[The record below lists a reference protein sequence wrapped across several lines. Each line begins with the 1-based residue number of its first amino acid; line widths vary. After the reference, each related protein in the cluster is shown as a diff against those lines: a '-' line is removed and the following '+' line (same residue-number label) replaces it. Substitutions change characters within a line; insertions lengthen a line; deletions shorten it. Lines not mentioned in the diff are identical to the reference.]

1 MATTDDSGLWPT
13 HQGGADPPCSGEVGQ
28 AEEWAEVE
36 TRSCPDL
43 AAIYDAF
50 DTDDA
55 EPLPEHGDFWEQ
67 LDEEEQ

>member
-13 HQGGADPPCSGEVGQ
+13 YRESTDPACSGDDGQ

-36 TRSCPDL
+36 TGSYPDL
-43 AAIYDAF
+43 AAIRDAF

-55 EPLPEHGDFWEQ
+55 EPEPEYGDFWQDFE
-67 LDEEEQ
+67 DEEQ